1 MSATQPAATQPPA
14 TQPAADARPLVE
26 ATHLAKSFGGHVVLE
41 DVSFTVEAGTV
52 TCIIGPS
59 GSGKTTLLRSLN
71 ALEIPESGVVRIGDC
86 SVDFATIT
94 PGRAGRLSKDERD
107 RLGVLRAQSGMVFQ
121 AHHLFPHK
129 TALENVIEGP
139 VVVQGESVGDATTRA
154 REILEK
160 VGLSAHADKYPYQLS
175 GGQQQRVGIARALAL
190 RPSVV
195 LFDEPTSA
203 LDPEL
208 VGDVLGVMKDLAA
221 EGWTMVVV
229 THELRFAQQVADQ
242 VLFIDGGLI
251 VEQGPPQEVIANPQH
266 PRTKTF
272 LTRLLEPI

>member
-1 MSATQPAATQPPA
+1 MTNLLTVA
-14 TQPAADARPLVE
+14 
-26 ATHLAKSFGGHVVLE
+26 HLAKSFGDHQVLE
-41 DVSFTVEAGTV
+41 DISLAAESGTV

-71 ALEIPESGVVRIGDC
+71 ALEIPDNGIVTIGDC
-86 SVDFATIT
+86 TVDFATVS
-94 PGRAGRLSKDERD
+94 PGPRGRLPRAQRD
-107 RLGVLRAQSGMVFQ
+107 LLARLRAKSGMVYQ
-121 AHHLFPHK
+121 AHNLFPHK

-139 VVVQGESVGDATTRA
+139 VVVQGEPLAEATVRGRELLA
-154 REILEK
+154 R
-160 VGLSAHADKYPYQLS
+160 VGLSAHADKYPFQLS
-175 GGQQQRVGIARALAL
+175 GGQQQRVGIARALAG

-208 VGDVLGVMKDLAA
+208 VGDVLGVMKSLAA

-242 VLFIDGGLI
+242 VLFIDEGLV
-251 VEQGPPQEVIANPQH
+251 VESGPPSEVIANPRH
-266 PRTKTF
+266 PRTRTF

>member
-1 MSATQPAATQPPA
+1 MSATQHSAQG
-14 TQPAADARPLVE
+14 QHLVE
-26 ATHLAKSFGGHVVLE
+26 AQHLAKSYGAHEVLK
-41 DVSFTVEAGTV
+41 DISFTIDEGTV

-71 ALEIPESGVVRIGDC
+71 ALEIPDSGTVRVGDC
-86 SVDFATIT
+86 TVDFATIT
-94 PGRAGRLSKDERD
+94 PGARGRLPKSD
-107 RLGVLRAQSGMVFQ
+107 REQLAAPRAKSGMVFQ
-121 AHHLFPHK
+121 AHHLFPNK

-139 VVVQGESVGDATTRA
+139 VVVQGEPLADATTRA
-154 REILEK
+154 REILAK
-160 VGLSAHADKYPYQLS
+160 VGMSDHADKYPFQLS

-229 THELRFAQQVADQ
+229 THELRFAQQVADE
-242 VLFIDGGLI
+242 VLFIDGGHI
-251 VEQGPPQEVIANPQH
+251 VEQGPPAEVIANPQH